1 MPPRVHRPLGKRARS
16 SLFLLPA
23 WFSFSAPLRTA
34 FHRLRGADISHDVEI
49 GYLVIIDHLYP
60 ERVHIER
67 HATVA
72 ARSTV
77 LAHDESLSYARGG
90 PDIVLDTRIGESAFI
105 GVHSVI
111 LAGVTV
117 GARAI
122 VGAGSVVTR
131 DVPPDAIVAGV
142 PARPLPQNSG
152 VSSGA
157 RHWGRLSTLI
167 SDEKVS

>member
-77 LAHDESLSYARGG
+77 LAHAESLSFARGG
-90 PDIVLDTRIGESAFI
+90 PDIVRDTRIGESAFS
-105 GVHSVI
+105 GGHSV
-111 LAGVTV
+111 LLPRGP
-117 GARAI
+117 GAPRAI
-122 VGAGSVVTR
+122 LRPGSVVTR
-131 DVPPDAIVAGV
+131 GAPPGALLAGGA
-142 PARPLPQNSG
+142 ARRVLHS
-152 VSSGA
+152 
-157 RHWGRLSTLI
+157 
-167 SDEKVS
+167 

>member
-23 WFSFSAPLRTA
+23 WFRFSAPLRTA
-34 FHRLRGADISHDVEI
+34 CHRLRGADISHDVEI
-49 GYLVIIDHLYP
+49 GYLVIIGHLYP

-90 PDIVLDTRIGESAFI
+90 PDIVRDTRIGDSAFI
-105 GVHSVI
+105 GVHPVI
-111 LAGVTV
+111 LPYVNV
-117 GARAI
+117 RAQAL
-122 VGAGSVVTR
+122 VATGQL
-131 DVPPDAIVAGV
+131 AI
-142 PARPLPQNSG
+142 
-152 VSSGA
+152 
-157 RHWGRLSTLI
+157 
-167 SDEKVS
+167 